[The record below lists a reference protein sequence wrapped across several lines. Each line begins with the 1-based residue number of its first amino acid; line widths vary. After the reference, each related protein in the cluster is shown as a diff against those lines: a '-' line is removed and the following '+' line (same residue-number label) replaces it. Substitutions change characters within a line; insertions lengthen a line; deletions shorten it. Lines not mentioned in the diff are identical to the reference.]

1 MKATIKN
8 NFHNS
13 EVNVLVKDGK
23 ISETSMI
30 RAGKKLCG
38 IKDCTCGGVRGP
50 QDYII
55 KNLYNGFYSVE
66 AR

>member
-1 MKATIKN
+1 MKITLKN

-13 EVNVLVKDGK
+13 EANLIVKDGK
-23 ISETSMI
+23 ISESAII
-30 RAGKKLCG
+30 RAEKKLCG
-38 IKDCTCGGVRGP
+38 IKDCTCGGIRGP

-55 KNLYNGFYSVE
+55 ENLYNGFYSVI